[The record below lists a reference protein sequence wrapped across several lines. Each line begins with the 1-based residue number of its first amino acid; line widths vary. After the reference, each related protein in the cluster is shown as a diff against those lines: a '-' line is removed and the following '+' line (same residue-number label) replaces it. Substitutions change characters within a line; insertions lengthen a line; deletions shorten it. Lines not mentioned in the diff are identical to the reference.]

1 VSFFTQTGT
10 PAACVSVRGNIG
22 GETIYCD
29 VTAAPLGWIK
39 SRAVSW
45 PSLRVMRSAADLA
58 SLAEIFEGD
67 LDTLRGDRPW
77 ARCCFICC
85 LLRTPLWF
93 GASSGLETPP

>member
-67 LDTLRGDRPW
+67 LDTLIVHLLEIVAVLLASPRAAGEEFDDMADRG
-77 ARCCFICC
+77 
-85 LLRTPLWF
+85 
-93 GASSGLETPP
+93 S